1 MEFVTANDRQE
12 CKPPKHRILQL
23 LVGSSFKWDVY
34 REKLC
39 KYLWDPG
46 IRSAARAGTDLNPRI
61 SSTSDS
67 HSSCLL
73 NPLVRFLKNQRI
85 QSNHGKIEWNYHV
98 FLQALDFEESPANQ
112 TDPHVCVYTCV
123 YIYIYIRLYM
133 HICYIY
139 WSAVIDM
146 SMNTCI
152 YIRVHILYVYMH
164 IPVDT
169 CMNM

>member
-123 YIYIYIRLYM
+123 YIYI
-133 HICYIY
+133 
-139 WSAVIDM
+139 
-146 SMNTCI
+146 
-152 YIRVHILYVYMH
+152 
-164 IPVDT
+164 
-169 CMNM
+169 

>member
-123 YIYIYIRLYM
+123 YIYIRLYM